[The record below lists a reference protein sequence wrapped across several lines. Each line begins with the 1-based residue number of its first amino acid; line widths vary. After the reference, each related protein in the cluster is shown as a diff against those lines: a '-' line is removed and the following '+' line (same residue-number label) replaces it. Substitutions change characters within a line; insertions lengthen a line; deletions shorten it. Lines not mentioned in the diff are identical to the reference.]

1 MNYVSKRNVKRRII
15 YIVLA
20 FIFAFNFLLV
30 TEDIYVKAKTEKKGD
45 LEARAVWLHP
55 NLSLTSPDK
64 VEPLVDKLDA
74 AGVQIVF
81 LAVNSTAGE
90 TYYPGSALFP
100 TAEPFRTWDPIR
112 AFLNAA
118 HARGIEVHAYVH
130 LLNNPYLA
138 QKYPDLAAVNRVNPD
153 QDTLAWL
160 FPESLMPSY
169 NKPRGVDEIVIYLP
183 GYGLRTGTNDFGTE
197 VIVQNGVVQAVHI
210 QSGNHYI
217 PSDGYVISGHG
228 SGARWLMNHF
238 YPGMAI
244 TGDIVPKLEVSDRW
258 IEPAEP
264 KVRQIL
270 IQWTHE
276 LFSRYNFDGYHLDH
290 IRYTWT
296 KEGEQ
301 TLFNYSLY
309 NGPKVWT
316 EELYGYST
324 INRQAFQEK
333 YGVDPFFL
341 NAQKQPQLFQQWLEL
356 REDNITELVRQLAET
371 ARNYNDRI
379 VVSAALANREA
390 YDDWFSQFSGVDY
403 RKLAKHLDIVIP
415 MAYYVEQGESA
426 KLYPHN
432 PAEWVGLVTRGARER
447 IGKQALLYT
456 GIGLATRNMDKMN
469 HNDWL
474 QAVHIAKANGA
485 DGVVIFDWYNA
496 TYGETDYRA
505 IETIRERAWNT
516 PATIPHRD
524 AVTMYLVRAYSNP
537 PFSDIRPG
545 YQFED
550 AIYRLVAMG
559 IMNGYG
565 NGRFGPDD
573 PMTRAQAAVILTNA
587 LGLPATPA
595 NFPDVKP
602 NFWAN
607 GAIGAMQQ
615 AGIMSG
621 DGTGFHPGRYI
632 TRAQMAKMLVLAFGI
647 QPGPYTY
654 TFPDVKPDDWY
665 YPYVQAAASQQI
677 FGGYAD
683 GRFGP
688 NDRITRGQAASMLY
702 KAMQWAQQSQVE

>member
-1 MNYVSKRNVKRRII
+1 MRKRIAI
-15 YIVLA
+15 TSLA
-20 FIFAFNFLLV
+20 FILALTSVMTLNGDGIQV
-30 TEDIYVKAKTEKKGD
+30 ADAASGD
-45 LEARAVWLHP
+45 LDARAVWLHP
-55 NLSLTSPDK
+55 NLSLTSSDK
-64 VEPLVDKLDA
+64 VEPLVDKLDQ

-100 TAEPFRTWDPIR
+100 TADPFKAWDPIR

-118 HARGIEVHAYVH
+118 HAKGIEVHAYVH

-138 QKYPDLAAVNRVNPD
+138 QQYPHLAAVNRVNPD
-153 QDTLAWL
+153 KETLSWL

-169 NKPRGVDEIVIYLP
+169 NKPRGIDEIVIYLP

-197 VIVQNGVVQAVHI
+197 VIVQNGVVQSVSV
-210 QSGNHYI
+210 QSGNNYI

-244 TGDIVPKLEVSDRW
+244 TGEIVPQRKVSDRW
-258 IEPAEP
+258 LEPAEP

-276 LFSRYNFDGYHLDH
+276 LMSRYNFDGYHLDH

-296 KEGEQ
+296 AEGEK

-316 EELYGYST
+316 EELYGYSD
-324 INRQAFQEK
+324 INRQTFQAK

-341 NAQKQPQLFQQWLEL
+341 NAQKQPQLFQEWLEL
-356 REDNITELVRQLAET
+356 REENITELVRQLAET
-371 ARNYNDRI
+371 ARSYNDRI
-379 VVSAALANREA
+379 VISAALANREA

-403 RKLAKHLDIVIP
+403 RKLARHLDIVIP

-432 PAEWVGLVTRGARER
+432 PAEWVGLVTRGAKER

-474 QAVHIAKANGA
+474 QTVHIAKQNGA

-496 TYGETDYRA
+496 TYGEKDYRA
-505 IETIRERAWNT
+505 IESIRERAWHT
-516 PATIPHRD
+516 PADIPHRD

-537 PFSDIRPG
+537 PFTDIRPG

-550 AIYRLVAMG
+550 AIYMLVAMG
-559 IMNGYG
+559 MMNGYG
-565 NGRFGPDD
+565 DGRFGPDD
-573 PMTRAQAAVILTNA
+573 PMTRAQAAVILSNA
-587 LGLPATPA
+587 LGLAATPA
-595 NFPDVKP
+595 NYPDVKP
-602 NFWAN
+602 DFWAN
-607 GAIGAMQQ
+607 GAIGAMQR

-621 DGTGFHPGRYI
+621 DGSGFHPGRYL
-632 TRAQMAKMLVLAFGI
+632 TRAQMAKMLVLAFDI

-654 TFPDVKPDDWY
+654 TFPDVQPDDWY
-665 YPYVQAAASQQI
+665 YPYVQIAASNQI

-683 GRFGP
+683 GTFGP
-688 NDRITRGQAASMLY
+688 NDRLTRGQATSMLY
-702 KAMQWAQQSQVE
+702 KALQWAQQSQTE